1 MLAAPSEIEC
11 FIKSSVCH
19 SVDCVL
25 WRHPILLHTK
35 DTITA
40 PLSSMHTETMQ
51 PEAIKLFKVSST
63 ADSPDSLTFVTNK
76 SHSAR
81 HRAFSCLCPWPS
93 ISRASIT
100 MWCSPKMRCSIAW
113 ICRSCRPK

>member
-1 MLAAPSEIEC
+1 MPTALSEIEC
-11 FIKSSVCH
+11 YIESSVCH
-19 SVDCVL
+19 PVDCVL

-63 ADSPDSLTFVTNK
+63 ADSPDSL
-76 SHSAR
+76 
-81 HRAFSCLCPWPS
+81 
-93 ISRASIT
+93 ASV
-100 MWCSPKMRCSIAW
+100 SN
-113 ICRSCRPK
+113 